1 MHGHKRAEYKARLCD
16 PKVAAGLQ
24 HKANQWFKLNDQV
37 LLMKERP
44 NLELIANMLQV
55 NPDPLYLWQ
64 KRRTGLLLSSSA
76 SPEISSFNLS
86 EELTL
91 TRKCLERNPKAYG
104 AWFHR
109 KWCLL
114 QQRKQPTPN
123 NTAPDNKVDEA
134 TVLQQELHL
143 TEQFLNLDER
153 NFHCWNYRRF
163 LVGCLCG
170 STSGEIIVG
179 DTVVFGSQVGN
190 TNQEQSVE
198 VEGGTPCP
206 ALIMD
211 TNKIQALLDSEFDF
225 TTQKIQQ
232 NFSNGSA
239 FHYRSKLLPFL
250 SATKFSLT
258 DELELIH
265 NAIFTEPD
273 DQTAWWY
280 YDYILTRY
288 CDNSDEE
295 HQPSDAIDLKSEK
308 ELLEELIDAE
318 GGRTKWG
325 LLALYKVLSLMK
337 KDDGVEERQ
346 KEILTTLID
355 LDPDRCARYQDMW
368 KRNAFTD
375 QITL

>member
-1 MHGHKRAEYKARLCD
+1 MHGHKRAEYKARLSD

-37 LLMKERP
+37 LLMKDRP

-64 KRRTGLLLSSSA
+64 KRRAALSSSR
-76 SPEISSFNLS
+76 EISSFNLS

-114 QQRKQPTPN
+114 QQRTLHLH
-123 NTAPDNKVDEA
+123 PDNQDDE
-134 TVLQQELHL
+134 TMVLQQEMHL
-143 TEQFLNLDER
+143 TERFLNLDER

-170 STSGEIIVG
+170 STSGEIVFEN
-179 DTVVFGSQVGN
+179 TVVFGSQVGN
-190 TNQEQSVE
+190 TNQQQQSFDG
-198 VEGGTPCP
+198 EGGTLCP
-206 ALIMD
+206 IPVMD
-211 TNKIQALLDSEFDF
+211 TNKIQELLDSEFDF
-225 TTQKIQQ
+225 TTEKIQQ

-250 SATKFSLT
+250 TASKFSLA
-258 DELELIH
+258 DELDLIH

-280 YDYILTRY
+280 YDYLLTHY
-288 CDNSDEE
+288 SGNSDEE
-295 HQPSDAIDLKSEK
+295 SEPFDAIDLESEK

-318 GGRTKWG
+318 SGRTKWG
-325 LLALYKVLSLMK
+325 LLALFRVLSLMEN
-337 KDDGVEERQ
+337 DEGLDERK

-368 KRNAFTD
+368 KQNAFN
-375 QITL
+375 